1 MMQGF
6 YVLAMQQARRRMRIA
21 AAVCIAAAVS
31 LVLAGRTLLRSPA
44 VPVNASSL
52 SYTVRS
58 EQDRL
63 IVRQNDGT
71 VLRTAIDTRT
81 LPAADRE
88 ALRKG
93 IVLYDAD
100 ELSRL
105 LEDYSS

>member
-21 AAVCIAAAVS
+21 VPFCLAAAAS
-31 LVLAGRTLLRSPA
+31 LVLAGRALLSPSA
-44 VPVNASSL
+44 VPASAAV

-63 IVRQNDGT
+63 IVRQSDGT

-88 ALRKG
+88 ALREG
-93 IVLYDAD
+93 IILDDAD
-100 ELSRL
+100 ELARL

>member
-21 AAVCIAAAVS
+21 VPFCLAAAAS
-31 LVLAGRTLLRSPA
+31 LVLAGRALLSPSAIPASAA
-44 VPVNASSL
+44 V

-63 IVRQNDGT
+63 IVRQSDGT

-93 IVLYDAD
+93 IILDNAD
-100 ELSRL
+100 ELARL

>member
-21 AAVCIAAAVS
+21 VPFCLAAAAS
-31 LVLAGRTLLRSPA
+31 LVLAGRALLSPSA
-44 VPVNASSL
+44 VPASAAV

-63 IVRQNDGT
+63 IVRQSDGT

-88 ALRKG
+88 ALREG
-93 IVLYDAD
+93 IILDNVD
-100 ELSRL
+100 ELARL

>member
-21 AAVCIAAAVS
+21 VPFCLAAAAS
-31 LVLAGRTLLRSPA
+31 LVLAGRALLSPSAIPASAA
-44 VPVNASSL
+44 V

-63 IVRQNDGT
+63 IIRQSDGT

-88 ALRKG
+88 ALREG
-93 IVLYDAD
+93 IILDNAD
-100 ELSRL
+100 ELARL

>member
-21 AAVCIAAAVS
+21 VPFCLAAAAS
-31 LVLAGRTLLRSPA
+31 LVLAGRALLSPSA
-44 VPVNASSL
+44 VPASAAV

-63 IVRQNDGT
+63 IIRQSDGT

-88 ALRKG
+88 ALREG
-93 IVLYDAD
+93 IILDNAD
-100 ELSRL
+100 ELARL

>member
-6 YVLAMQQARRRMRIA
+6 YVLAMQQARRRMRITVPFCLA
-21 AAVCIAAAVS
+21 AAAS
-31 LVLAGRTLLRSPA
+31 LVLAGRALLSPSA
-44 VPVNASSL
+44 VPASAAV

-63 IVRQNDGT
+63 IVRQSDGT

-88 ALRKG
+88 ALREG
-93 IVLYDAD
+93 IILDNAD
-100 ELSRL
+100 ELARL

>member
-6 YVLAMQQARRRMRIA
+6 YVLAMQQARRRIRIA
-21 AAVCIAAAVS
+21 VPFCLAAAAS
-31 LVLAGRTLLRSPA
+31 LVLAGRALLSPSA
-44 VPVNASSL
+44 VPASAAV

-63 IVRQNDGT
+63 IVRQSDGT

-88 ALRKG
+88 ALREG
-93 IVLYDAD
+93 IILDDAD
-100 ELSRL
+100 ELARL

>member
-21 AAVCIAAAVS
+21 VPFCLAAAAS
-31 LVLAGRTLLRSPA
+31 LVLAGRALLSPSA
-44 VPVNASSL
+44 VPASAAV

-63 IVRQNDGT
+63 IVRQSDGT

-88 ALRKG
+88 ALRDG
-93 IVLYDAD
+93 IILDDAD
-100 ELSRL
+100 ELARL

>member
-21 AAVCIAAAVS
+21 VPFCLAAAAS
-31 LVLAGRTLLRSPA
+31 LVLAGRALLSPSTVPASAA
-44 VPVNASSL
+44 V

-63 IVRQNDGT
+63 IVRQSDGT

-88 ALRKG
+88 ALREG
-93 IVLYDAD
+93 IILDNAD
-100 ELSRL
+100 ELARL

>member
-21 AAVCIAAAVS
+21 VPFCLAAAAS
-31 LVLAGRTLLRSPA
+31 LVLAGRALLSPSA
-44 VPVNASSL
+44 VPASAAV

-63 IVRQNDGT
+63 IVRQSDGT

-88 ALRKG
+88 ALREG
-93 IVLYDAD
+93 IILDNAD
-100 ELSRL
+100 ELARL
-105 LEDYSS
+105 LEDYGS

>member
-21 AAVCIAAAVS
+21 VPFCLAAAAS
-31 LVLAGRTLLRSPA
+31 LVLAGRALLSPSA
-44 VPVNASSL
+44 VPASAVV

-63 IVRQNDGT
+63 IVRQSDGT

-88 ALRKG
+88 ALREG
-93 IVLYDAD
+93 IILDNAD
-100 ELSRL
+100 ELARL

>member
-21 AAVCIAAAVS
+21 VPFCIAAAAS
-31 LVLAGRTLLRSPA
+31 LILAGRTLLSAPA
-44 VPVNASSL
+44 VPASAEV

-63 IVRQNDGT
+63 IVRQSDGT
-71 VLRTAIDTRT
+71 VFRTAIDTRT

-88 ALRKG
+88 ALREG
-93 IVLYDAD
+93 IILDNAD
-100 ELSRL
+100 ELARL

>member
-21 AAVCIAAAVS
+21 VPFCLAAAAS
-31 LVLAGRTLLRSPA
+31 LVLAGRALLSPSA
-44 VPVNASSL
+44 VPASAAV

-63 IVRQNDGT
+63 IVRQSDGI

-88 ALRKG
+88 ALREG
-93 IVLYDAD
+93 IILDNAD
-100 ELSRL
+100 ELARL

>member
-21 AAVCIAAAVS
+21 VPFCLAAAAS
-31 LVLAGRTLLRSPA
+31 LVLAGRALLSPSA
-44 VPVNASSL
+44 VPASAAV

-63 IVRQNDGT
+63 FVRQSDGT

-88 ALRKG
+88 ALREG
-93 IVLYDAD
+93 IILDDAD
-100 ELSRL
+100 ELARL

>member
-21 AAVCIAAAVS
+21 VPFCLAAAAS
-31 LVLAGRTLLRSPA
+31 LVLAGRALLSPSA
-44 VPVNASSL
+44 VPASAAV

-63 IVRQNDGT
+63 IVRQSDGT

-88 ALRKG
+88 ALREG
-93 IVLYDAD
+93 IILNDAD
-100 ELSRL
+100 ELARL
-105 LEDYSS
+105 LENYSS

>member
-21 AAVCIAAAVS
+21 VPFCLAAAAS
-31 LVLAGRTLLRSPA
+31 LVLAGRALLSPSA
-44 VPVNASSL
+44 VPASAAV

-63 IVRQNDGT
+63 IVRQSDGT

-88 ALRKG
+88 ALREG
-93 IVLYDAD
+93 IILNNAD
-100 ELSRL
+100 ELARL

>member
-21 AAVCIAAAVS
+21 VPFCLAAAAS
-31 LVLAGRTLLRSPA
+31 LVLAGRALLSPSAIPASAA
-44 VPVNASSL
+44 V

-63 IVRQNDGT
+63 IVRQSDGT

-88 ALRKG
+88 ALREG
-93 IVLYDAD
+93 IILDNAD
-100 ELSRL
+100 ELARL

>member
-6 YVLAMQQARRRMRIA
+6 YVLTMQQARRRMRIA
-21 AAVCIAAAVS
+21 VPFCLAAAAS
-31 LVLAGRTLLRSPA
+31 LVLAGRALLSPSA
-44 VPVNASSL
+44 VPASAAV

-63 IVRQNDGT
+63 IVRQSDGT

-88 ALRKG
+88 ALREG
-93 IVLYDAD
+93 IILDDAD
-100 ELSRL
+100 ELARL

>member
-21 AAVCIAAAVS
+21 VPFCLAAAAS
-31 LVLAGRTLLRSPA
+31 LVLAGRALLSPSA
-44 VPVNASSL
+44 VPASAAV

-58 EQDRL
+58 EQNRL
-63 IVRQNDGT
+63 IVRQSDGT

-88 ALRKG
+88 ALREG
-93 IVLYDAD
+93 IILDDAD
-100 ELSRL
+100 ELARL

>member
-6 YVLAMQQARRRMRIA
+6 YLLAVQRAHRRMA
-21 AAVCIAAAVS
+21 AAVLACLAAATG
-31 LVLAGRTLLRSPA
+31 LVLAGRARSAAAAAPA
-44 VPVNASSL
+44 NAAV

-58 EQDRL
+58 ESDRL
-63 IVRQNDGT
+63 IVRRSDGS

-88 ALRKG
+88 ALHEG
-93 IVLYDAD
+93 IVLENAD
-100 ELSRL
+100 ELARL

>member
-6 YVLAMQQARRRMRIA
+6 YVLTMQQARRRMRIA
-21 AAVCIAAAVS
+21 VPFCLAAAAS
-31 LVLAGRTLLRSPA
+31 LVLAGRALLSPSA
-44 VPVNASSL
+44 VPASAAV

-63 IVRQNDGT
+63 IVRQSDGT

-93 IVLYDAD
+93 IILDDAD
-100 ELSRL
+100 ELARL